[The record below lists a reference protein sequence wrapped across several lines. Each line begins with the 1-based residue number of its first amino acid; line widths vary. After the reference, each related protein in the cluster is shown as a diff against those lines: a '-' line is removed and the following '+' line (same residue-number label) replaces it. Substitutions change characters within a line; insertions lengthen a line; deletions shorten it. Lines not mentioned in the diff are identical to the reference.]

1 MLDYYIL
8 PMLLQF
14 VVLNILLAIVF
25 DRFIDIKAQDK
36 HAADP
41 WKLEREVAEQLFHIR
56 CACSKSACSDA
67 AVTIPKLLC
76 VSATITACG
85 AHVQ

>member
-56 CACSKSACSDA
+56 CAYSRPTHDSPWLHAATRSA
-67 AVTIPKLLC
+67 
-76 VSATITACG
+76 G
-85 AHVQ
+85 M